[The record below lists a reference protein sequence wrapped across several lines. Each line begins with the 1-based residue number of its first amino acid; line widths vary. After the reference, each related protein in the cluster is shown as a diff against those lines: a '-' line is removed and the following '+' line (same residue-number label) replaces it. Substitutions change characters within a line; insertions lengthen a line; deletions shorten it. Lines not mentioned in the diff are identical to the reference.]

1 MDPDRL
7 KVLCRYAQKSAGI
20 RGEMRGKS
28 CLLENIISCAILSQN
43 KSIFIGSFAFFPKFW
58 ALSITEIEKE
68 GKLGPASFHPRK
80 FSEGLFR
87 GKEVHWNIAN
97 PLDHAKAPGDV
108 SSRDKSSGL
117 IDIIVPENGM
127 SNGKLYSL
135 SSPQQ
140 KNPIHKNGNEKN
152 PLSESARQLNVSY
165 KSDEQLNKE
174 TVKRIANYGGIKNT
188 IQMMMEGDLNFKSD
202 VARRVLQTVL
212 NTSKFKALN
221 DNEKEQIADV
231 YKTGTVLG
239 RALASRRLSLLD
251 MNDIH

>member
-1 MDPDRL
+1 MDSDRL

-117 IDIIVPENGM
+117 TNIIVPENEM

-165 KSDEQLNKE
+165 KSDE
-174 TVKRIANYGGIKNT
+174 
-188 IQMMMEGDLNFKSD
+188 
-202 VARRVLQTVL
+202 
-212 NTSKFKALN
+212 
-221 DNEKEQIADV
+221 
-231 YKTGTVLG
+231 
-239 RALASRRLSLLD
+239 
-251 MNDIH
+251 

>member
-1 MDPDRL
+1 M
-7 KVLCRYAQKSAGI
+7 
-20 RGEMRGKS
+20 
-28 CLLENIISCAILSQN
+28 SQN
-43 KSIFIGSFAFFPKFW
+43 ESIFIGSFTFFPKFW

-68 GKLGPASFHPRK
+68 GKQGPASFHPRK

-117 IDIIVPENGM
+117 TDIIVPENEM
-127 SNGKLYSL
+127 SSGKLYSL

-140 KNPIHKNGNEKN
+140 KNPIRENGNKKIRYQN
-152 PLSESARQLNVSY
+152 QLDNRTY
-165 KSDEQLNKE
+165 HTKSNEQLKNE
-174 TVKRIANYGGIKNT
+174 AVERIANYGGIKNT

-212 NTSKFKALN
+212 NSDEFKTLN

-239 RALASRRLSLLD
+239 RGLASRRLSLLD
-251 MNDIH
+251 MNDIHSMQAHVNALVAKLQKQMCAKYRTLPSIVK

>member
-1 MDPDRL
+1 MDPDKL

-117 IDIIVPENGM
+117 TNIIVPENEM
-127 SNGKLYSL
+127 SMENSTVFPLL
-135 SSPQQ
+135 NR
-140 KNPIHKNGNEKN
+140 KNR
-152 PLSESARQLNVSY
+152 SAKTETKKIRYQNQL
-165 KSDEQLNKE
+165 
-174 TVKRIANYGGIKNT
+174 
-188 IQMMMEGDLNFKSD
+188 
-202 VARRVLQTVL
+202 
-212 NTSKFKALN
+212 
-221 DNEKEQIADV
+221 DN
-231 YKTGTVLG
+231 
-239 RALASRRLSLLD
+239 
-251 MNDIH
+251 

>member
-1 MDPDRL
+1 M
-7 KVLCRYAQKSAGI
+7 
-20 RGEMRGKS
+20 
-28 CLLENIISCAILSQN
+28 SQN

-117 IDIIVPENGM
+117 TDIIVPENEM
-127 SNGKLYSL
+127 SSGKLYSL

-140 KNPIHKNGNEKN
+140 KIRSAKTETKKSAERYHTKPMNSSTKRPSNESPITGGV
-152 PLSESARQLNVSY
+152 SATLRTFVS
-165 KSDEQLNKE
+165 
-174 TVKRIANYGGIKNT
+174 
-188 IQMMMEGDLNFKSD
+188 
-202 VARRVLQTVL
+202 
-212 NTSKFKALN
+212 ALCEFYN
-221 DNEKEQIADV
+221 
-231 YKTGTVLG
+231 
-239 RALASRRLSLLD
+239 SRR
-251 MNDIH
+251 IHSALHQTPDEVYFGTCNRQTIGI